1 MNYTGS
7 GPLFP
12 LRVKDSVRQHPR
24 FMKNSV
30 SLPAEDVCRIC
41 PFDTASA
48 CCKLKKSAELT
59 AQASLILY
67 NMVKLFLYY

>member
-30 SLPAEDVCRIC
+30 SLPAAAVSRSC

-48 CCKLKKSAELT
+48 CCKLKNQL
-59 AQASLILY
+59 
-67 NMVKLFLYY
+67 N